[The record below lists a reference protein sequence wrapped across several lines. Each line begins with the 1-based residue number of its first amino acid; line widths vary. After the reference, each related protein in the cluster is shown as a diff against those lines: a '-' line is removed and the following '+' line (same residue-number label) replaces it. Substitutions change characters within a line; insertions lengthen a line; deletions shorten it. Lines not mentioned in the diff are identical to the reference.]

1 MTLREWLVAH
11 WDDLMAT
18 IFMAVVVAALTGF
31 FKRSTGMAV
40 FVACTCS
47 TLMVLIVYPF
57 LSGWG
62 YDWRMTVPVLGPAA
76 GLFAVGLFKIAVKI
90 SDRLGDRDTELAD
103 KLINKGVSLI
113 PGSGGPP

>member
-1 MTLREWLVAH
+1 MSMREWLALH

-31 FKRSTGMAV
+31 FRRSTGMAV
-40 FVACTCS
+40 FIACTS
-47 TLMVLIVYPF
+47 ASILVLILFPF
-57 LSGWG
+57 LQGWG
-62 YDWRMTVPVLGPAA
+62 YDWRVTVPVLGPAA

-103 KLINKGVSLI
+103 KLIDKGVSLI
-113 PGSGGPP
+113 PGSGSKP